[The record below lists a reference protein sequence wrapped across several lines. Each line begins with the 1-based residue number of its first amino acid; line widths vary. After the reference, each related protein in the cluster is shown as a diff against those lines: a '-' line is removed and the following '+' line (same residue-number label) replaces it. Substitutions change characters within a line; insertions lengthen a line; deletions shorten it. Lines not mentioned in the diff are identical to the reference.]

1 MFGSNENESMPVPRG
16 GQQVQVVAESA
27 MPVQQNALANANE
40 AGGLIAYERAQ
51 IDCQIA
57 TAKAYPRNI
66 QQFLT
71 NCIAAATADREIAE
85 SLFYMVP
92 VGKENGRQKYVEGP
106 SIRLAELVAAYYK
119 NIRMETGIIEQTD
132 KSVTAFSI
140 AADFEANTARR
151 FLHSESIVDKYGNRY
166 SDRQIERI
174 KDVAQ
179 SKALRKALF
188 TVVPVALIKPIVA
201 AAKQVING
209 GKTLNQRREDMV
221 KWISSLKIDAK
232 RVWNALGVEGPADI
246 NDSHITQMVGIYN
259 AIRNGE
265 TTADEAFPPVSRFQ
279 QAAAPADDKDGNANR
294 KTGARARARKDEGVP
309 AAGDFISQ
317 AQAEEV
323 PVPPVA
329 QAPAAASVDEAN
341 ALADEAAAEQAKEVL
356 L

>member
-1 MFGSNENESMPVPRG
+1 MFGNDNENGSMPVPRG
-16 GQQVQVVAESA
+16 GQQVQAVAESA
-27 MPVQQNALANANE
+27 MPVQQAQTTNE

-106 SIRLAELVAAYYK
+106 SIRLAELGAAYYK

-232 RVWNALGVEGPADI
+232 RVWNALGD
-246 NDSHITQMVGIYN
+246 
-259 AIRNGE
+259 
-265 TTADEAFPPVSRFQ
+265 RFQ
-279 QAAAPADDKDGNANR
+279 ASQDNQTNALEQYL
-294 KTGARARARKDEGVP
+294 A
-309 AAGDFISQ
+309 
-317 AQAEEV
+317 
-323 PVPPVA
+323 PVPR
-329 QAPAAASVDEAN
+329 PAYIVQNPNCCGYGYGGCGGYAA
-341 ALADEAAAEQAKEVL
+341 
-356 L
+356 